1 MANNKMRLDLNGCT
15 LTLVDLE
22 RIVSTL
28 ETEGRIEIV
37 NCRKDLG
44 GATLL
49 RLGAYLAENSKL
61 AVLDKNKRRVK

>member
-1 MANNKMRLDLNGCT
+1 MTLDLNGCT
-15 LTLVDLE
+15 LTLCDVERIIATLE
-22 RIVSTL
+22 RD
-28 ETEGRIEIV
+28 GRIEVV

>member
-1 MANNKMRLDLNGCT
+1 MRLDLANCT

-28 ETEGRIEIV
+28 ETEGRIEVV

-44 GATLL
+44 GNGATLL